1 VLITLIF
8 LTGSQL
14 WINHAAISQALFI
27 FKKSFIKGFEIKM
40 DDSIKFETPA
50 LMNLPQH
57 TTSFSVNMV
66 DMQHIPIIDPSID
79 CIHDIIV
86 AIRNV

>member
-27 FKKSFIKGFEIKM
+27 FKKSFIKGFGIKM
-40 DDSIKFETPA
+40 DDSKIFETPA
-50 LMNLPQH
+50 FMNLPQH
-57 TTSFSVNMV
+57 TTSFSCN
-66 DMQHIPIIDPSID
+66 IPIIDPSID